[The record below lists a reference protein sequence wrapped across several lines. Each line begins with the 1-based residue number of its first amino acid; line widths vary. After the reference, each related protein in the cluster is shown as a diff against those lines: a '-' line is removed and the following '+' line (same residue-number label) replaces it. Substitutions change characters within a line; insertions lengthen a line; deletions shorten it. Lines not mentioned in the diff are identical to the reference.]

1 MSKSALAPPDWLR
14 LNPTLDRAGLRARYE
29 QGLRLHVPEVFTAEA
44 ANRIAE
50 ALEVATPWKLSLNSG
65 ANSMDLDLDELAAL
79 PAQNLAEIDRL
90 IWAGAARGFQY
101 AFDAWRISDEV
112 EAGRRIS
119 SPVEAVYDFV
129 NSAAFF
135 SLIEDVTG
143 EDRARYCDAQATRYR
158 KSHFLTTHDDAV
170 EGKDRLFAYVLNFT
184 RDWRPDWGGELL
196 FFDEAGH
203 VAAGFTPTF
212 NALNIFRVPQPHAVS
227 FVAPFAQA
235 PRLSITGWIRMK
247 PG

>member
-1 MSKSALAPPDWLR
+1 M
-14 LNPTLDRAGLRARYE
+14 PTLTAATADLIG
-29 QGLRLHVPEVFTAEA
+29 FT
-44 ANRIAE
+44 
-50 ALEVATPWKLSLNSG
+50 
-65 ANSMDLDLDELAAL
+65 
-79 PAQNLAEIDRL
+79 
-90 IWAGAARGFQY
+90 
-101 AFDAWRISDEV
+101 
-112 EAGRRIS
+112 
-119 SPVEAVYDFV
+119 V
-129 NSAAFF
+129 NSPASV
-135 SLIEDVTG
+135 SLRTARDNAGSIRVLQKCGFHVTG